1 MIARPELT
9 LPLTPTDKILEITGW
24 ICLALLWIITLV
36 CYANLPE
43 IIPTH
48 FNLAGKADDHGHKMV
63 IFFLPVIGTL
73 MFVGMTVLNRYPH
86 RFNYPAAI
94 TADNAASQYQNGTM
108 MIRVLK
114 LGIAI
119 VFSMLVFM
127 ICGAATRPSGN
138 LQYWFLPV
146 MLAVI
151 LIPLAYFTIRA
162 VKLK

>member
-1 MIARPELT
+1 MTERPKLT
-9 LPLTPTDKILEITGW
+9 LPLSPTDKIIEIAGW
-24 ICLALLWIITLV
+24 VCLALLWITTLV

-63 IFFLPVIGTL
+63 IYFLPVIGTL
-73 MFVGMTVLNRYPH
+73 MFIGMTVLNRYPH
-86 RFNYPAAI
+86 RFNYPATI
-94 TADNAASQYQNGTM
+94 TADNAARQYQNGKRM
-108 MIRVLK
+108 VRVLK

-127 ICGAATRPSGN
+127 IYRSATGPSGN